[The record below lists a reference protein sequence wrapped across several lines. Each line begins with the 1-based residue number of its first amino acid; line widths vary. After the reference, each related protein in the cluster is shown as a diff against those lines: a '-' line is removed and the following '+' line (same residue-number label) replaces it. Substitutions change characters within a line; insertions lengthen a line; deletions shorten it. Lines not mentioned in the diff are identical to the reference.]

1 MGRATDMQTIAQIL
15 PFIASSHLIGARM
28 SFWEENMNINRRA
41 AIGIVVGAAATP
53 YLGVRSA
60 SAQTTIRLTMASSHP
75 TVLPWTAPLETVV
88 QQSNALLEERGS
100 EYRIDWTEAYGGQLY
115 GAGETLEAITQNIAD
130 AGWIGALFE
139 PSALPLQ
146 NIMYSTPFATTT
158 VQQALQTMNTLNRDE
173 QAMIDE
179 WARHDIMFLGSS
191 VSDGYSLFLK
201 EPMDNISD
209 IAGRKILG
217 AAATAAYVESLGAT
231 LLAGALPEYY
241 SQLQTGAGDG
251 VLLVGTGAYPLKL
264 HEVAPYAIRV
274 DTGPLTF
281 GGLGI
286 NKTVFD
292 GLPEDVQE
300 VLIEMG
306 TVYSNQNADMIAQRE
321 SVAWE
326 KMAEEGATIRV
337 MSQEEKQQWV
347 DALPDLGLLWVEENE
362 ANGVPARDIMQKF
375 MDTLREAG
383 AEPLRDWS
391 ANI

>member
-1 MGRATDMQTIAQIL
+1 MLVKRRATL
-15 PFIASSHLIGARM
+15 GLI
-28 SFWEENMNINRRA
+28 
-41 AIGIVVGAAATP
+41 VGAVATP
-53 YLGVRSA
+53 IVGTKSA

-88 QQSNALLEERGS
+88 QQSNALLEDRGS

-130 AGWIGALFE
+130 SGWIGALFE

-146 NIMYSTPFATTT
+146 NIMYSTPFATST
-158 VQQALQTMNTLNRDE
+158 VEQALQTMNSLNRDE

-179 WARHDIMFLGSS
+179 WSGHDIVFLGAS

-201 EPMDNISD
+201 EPMDNIAD

-217 AAATAAYVESLGAT
+217 AAATASYVEAMGAT
-231 LLAGALPEYY
+231 LLPGALPDYY

-251 VLLVGTGAYPLKL
+251 VLLVGTGVYPLKL
-264 HEVAPYAIRV
+264 HEVAPYGVRV

-292 GLPEDVQE
+292 GLPEDVQQ

-306 TVYSNQNADMIAQRE
+306 TLYSNQNAEMIAERE
-321 SVAWE
+321 AIAWE
-326 KMAEEGATIRV
+326 NMAAEGATIRT
-337 MSQEEKQQWV
+337 MPPEEKQQWV
-347 DALPDLGLLWVEENE
+347 DALPDLGQLWVEENE
-362 ANGVPARDIMQKF
+362 ANGVPARAIMTKF
-375 MDTLREAG
+375 MAALREAG